1 MFIIQ
6 IPYLSLDQTFK
17 SGQHLRWIK
26 INDDKFIVINGSK
39 IVKVSQNRDRFCFD
53 CTEAEFYDTWYD
65 YFDIGTDYLLYNY
78 RINNVDEDFVIESSN
93 RGKGIR
99 VIKQNIFEVTV
110 ASVIDYLLDGDTQRV
125 DMVIDVLCSICGKRH
140 KNSIREAGKIIWYEF
155 PSVEQILNRSDLIKT
170 ALNKIVLNND
180 KVSNVLL
187 TICYYILNNGYKKLP
202 LYLRHMFGN
211 DYISSSIK
219 LYALHKLNYMPLN
232 SDMMNIIYTE
242 IDCEDV
248 EDFFT
253 WYISPSNVDCI
264 CGLLGRY
271 LYYNKNNPPRRL

>member
-6 IPYLSLDQTFK
+6 IPYLNLDQTFK

-26 INDDKFIVINGSK
+26 INDDKFIIINGSK

-78 RINNVDEDFVIESSN
+78 RINSIDEDFVIESSN
-93 RGKGIR
+93 RGRGIR
-99 VIKQNIFEVTV
+99 IIKQNIFEVTV
-110 ASVIDYLLDGDTQRV
+110 ASVIDYLFDGDTKRV
-125 DMVIDVLCSICGKRH
+125 DCAINNICFYCGKKH
-140 KNSIREAGKIIWYEF
+140 KNSIRDAGKIIWNEF
-155 PSVEQILNRSDLIKT
+155 PSVEQV
-170 ALNKIVLNND
+170 LNKAD
-180 KVSNVLL
+180 KWMPMFSKSHASILYN
-187 TICYYILNNGYKKLP
+187 ICDYILNNGYKKLP

-232 SDMMNIIYTE
+232 GDMMNIIYTE

>member
-1 MFIIQ
+1 MF
-6 IPYLSLDQTFK
+6 
-17 SGQHLRWIK
+17 
-26 INDDKFIVINGSK
+26 SK
-39 IVKVSQNRDRFCFD
+39 THASI
-53 CTEAEFYDTWYD
+53 
-65 YFDIGTDYLLYNY
+65 LYN
-78 RINNVDEDFVIESSN
+78 
-93 RGKGIR
+93 
-99 VIKQNIFEVTV
+99 
-110 ASVIDYLLDGDTQRV
+110 
-125 DMVIDVLCSICGKRH
+125 IC
-140 KNSIREAGKIIWYEF
+140 
-155 PSVEQILNRSDLIKT
+155 D
-170 ALNKIVLNND
+170 
-180 KVSNVLL
+180 
-187 TICYYILNNGYKKLP
+187 YILNNGYKKLP

>member
-78 RINNVDEDFVIESSN
+78 RINSVDEDFVKESSN
-93 RGKGIR
+93 RGRGIR
-99 VIKQNIFEVTV
+99 IIKQNIFEVTI
-110 ASVIDYLLDGDTQRV
+110 ASVIDCLFDGAAERV
-125 DMVIDVLCSICGKRH
+125 DCAINNICFYCGKKH
-140 KNSIREAGKIIWYEF
+140 SNSIRDAGKIIWNEF
-155 PSVEQILNRSDLIKT
+155 PSVEQV
-170 ALNKIVLNND
+170 LNKAD
-180 KVSNVLL
+180 KWMPMFSKTHASILCN
-187 TICYYILNNGYKKLP
+187 ICEHILNNGYKKLP

>member
-26 INDDKFIVINGSK
+26 INDDKFIIINGSK

-99 VIKQNIFEVTV
+99 IIKQNIFEVTV
-110 ASVIDYLLDGDTQRV
+110 ASILDYLFDGNASLVDTTV
-125 DMVIDVLCSICGKRH
+125 DILCNICGKRH
-140 KNSIREAGKIIWYEF
+140 KNSIRDAGKIIWNEF
-155 PSVEQILNRSDLIKT
+155 PSVEQV
-170 ALNKIVLNND
+170 LNKAD
-180 KVSNVLL
+180 KWMPMFSKTHASILYN
-187 TICYYILNNGYKKLP
+187 ICDYILNNGYKKLP

-232 SDMMNIIYTE
+232 GDMMNIIYTE

>member
-26 INDDKFIVINGSK
+26 INDDKFIIINGSK

-99 VIKQNIFEVTV
+99 IIKQNIFEVTI
-110 ASVIDYLLDGDTQRV
+110 ASILDYFYNGDASLVDRAIHLLCKV
-125 DMVIDVLCSICGKRH
+125 CGKKR
-140 KNSIREAGKIIWYEF
+140 KNTIREAGQLIWYEF
-155 PSVEQILNRSDLIKT
+155 PTPEKILYQANTLFRMSMLSTQNMSKLMD
-170 ALNKIVLNND
+170 
-180 KVSNVLL
+180 
-187 TICYYILNNGYKKLP
+187 ICKYISEYGYKKLP
-202 LYLRHMFGN
+202 SYLRGIFGD
-211 DYISSSIK
+211 DYVISNIK

-232 SDMMNIIYTE
+232 GDMMNIIYTE

>member
-26 INDDKFIVINGSK
+26 INDDKFIIINGSK

-78 RINNVDEDFVIESSN
+78 RINKIDEDFVKQSSN
-93 RGKGIR
+93 RGRGIR
-99 VIKQNIFEVTV
+99 IIKQNIFEVTV
-110 ASVIDYLLDGDTQRV
+110 ASILDYLFDGDASLV
-125 DMVIDVLCSICGKRH
+125 DTTIDTLCNMCGKKY
-140 KNSIREAGKIIWYEF
+140 KNSIREVGKIVWYEF
-155 PSVEQILNRSDLIKT
+155 PSVEQV
-170 ALNKIVLNND
+170 LNKAD
-180 KVSNVLL
+180 KWMPMFSKSHASILYN
-187 TICYYILNNGYKKLP
+187 ICDYILNNGYKKLP

-232 SDMMNIIYTE
+232 GELMGIIYSE

-253 WYISPSNVDCI
+253 WYVSPSDADCI

-271 LYYNKNNPPRRL
+271 LYYNKNNSPRRL

>member
-6 IPYLSLDQTFK
+6 IPYLNLDQTFK

-26 INDDKFIVINGSK
+26 INDDKFIIINGSK

-78 RINNVDEDFVIESSN
+78 RINSVDEDFVKESSN
-93 RGKGIR
+93 RGRGIR
-99 VIKQNIFEVTV
+99 IIKQNIFEVTI
-110 ASVIDYLLDGDTQRV
+110 ASIFDYFYNGDASLVDRAIHLLCKV
-125 DMVIDVLCSICGKRH
+125 CGKKR
-140 KNSIREAGKIIWYEF
+140 KNTIREAGQLIWYEF
-155 PSVEQILNRSDLIKT
+155 PMPERILNQANTLFRMSMLSTQNMSKLMDVCKHI
-170 ALNKIVLNND
+170 
-180 KVSNVLL
+180 SE
-187 TICYYILNNGYKKLP
+187 YGYKKLP
-202 LYLRHMFGN
+202 SYLRGIFGD
-211 DYISSSIK
+211 DYVISSIK

-232 SDMMNIIYTE
+232 GELMNIIYTD

-253 WYISPSNVDCI
+253 WYVSPSDVDCI

>member
-26 INDDKFIVINGSK
+26 INDDKFIIINGSK

-99 VIKQNIFEVTV
+99 IIKQNIFEVTV
-110 ASVIDYLLDGDTQRV
+110 ASVIDYLFDGDTKRV
-125 DMVIDVLCSICGKRH
+125 DCAINNICFYCGKKH
-140 KNSIREAGKIIWYEF
+140 SNSIRDAGKIIWNEF
-155 PSVEQILNRSDLIKT
+155 PSVEQV
-170 ALNKIVLNND
+170 LNKAD
-180 KVSNVLL
+180 KWMPMFSKTHASILYNICDSIYNVQ
-187 TICYYILNNGYKKLP
+187 K
-202 LYLRHMFGN
+202 
-211 DYISSSIK
+211 
-219 LYALHKLNYMPLN
+219 
-232 SDMMNIIYTE
+232 
-242 IDCEDV
+242 
-248 EDFFT
+248 
-253 WYISPSNVDCI
+253 
-264 CGLLGRY
+264 
-271 LYYNKNNPPRRL
+271 

>member
-26 INDDKFIVINGSK
+26 INDDKFIIINGSK

-99 VIKQNIFEVTV
+99 IIKQNIFEVTV
-110 ASVIDYLLDGDTQRV
+110 ASVIDYLFDGDTKRV
-125 DMVIDVLCSICGKRH
+125 DCAINNICFYCGKKH
-140 KNSIREAGKIIWYEF
+140 KNSIRDAGKIIWNEF
-155 PSVEQILNRSDLIKT
+155 PSVEQV
-170 ALNKIVLNND
+170 LNKAD
-180 KVSNVLL
+180 KWMPMFSKSHASILYN
-187 TICYYILNNGYKKLP
+187 ICDYILNNGYKKLP

-232 SDMMNIIYTE
+232 GDMMNIIYTE